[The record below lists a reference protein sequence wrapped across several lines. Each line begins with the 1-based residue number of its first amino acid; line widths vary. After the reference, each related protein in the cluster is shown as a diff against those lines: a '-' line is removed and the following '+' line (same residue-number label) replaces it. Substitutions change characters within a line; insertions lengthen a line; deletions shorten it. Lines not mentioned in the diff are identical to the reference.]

1 MMEGITAIATI
12 MISIGVVGFIFSI
25 CAAVINWEDLYTKSK
40 VLAIIIIIICIILI
54 ISGILVLGSY
64 ENRCVVYDEIV
75 SIEQNSETS
84 GSFVLGT
91 GTVDN
96 NIVYYM
102 YAKTDKGL
110 ILYDISA
117 SNNHVYIVETDEI
130 TPHVE
135 IVKEKWKKE
144 YYVIYVPENTVR
156 KQFVIE

>member
-1 MMEGITAIATI
+1 MMNYAE
-12 MISIGVVGFIFSI
+12 ISCLLISLGFMVGVFTLPTLY
-25 CAAVINWEDLYTKSK
+25 INWEDLNVKSK
-40 VLAIIIIIICIILI
+40 VFLIIVIVIAIISIFC
-54 ISGILVLGSY
+54 GILVIGSG
-64 ENRCVVYDEIV
+64 EKTEIVCDEIV
-75 SIEQNSETS
+75 SIEQDSETS

-117 SNNHVYIVETDEI
+117 SNNHVYIIETDEI

-144 YYVIYVPENTVR
+144 YYVIYVPENTIR